1 VWQGCD
7 GASCL
12 ATLASA
18 QKEPTPMI
26 APTPAAVH
34 CAEQRLQFVAA
45 LVDRDDDT
53 TAFDVTQSFGVSVPQ
68 AY

>member
-1 VWQGCD
+1 
-7 GASCL
+7 
-12 ATLASA
+12 
-18 QKEPTPMI
+18 MI

>member
-1 VWQGCD
+1 
-7 GASCL
+7 
-12 ATLASA
+12 
-18 QKEPTPMI
+18 MI

-34 CAEQRLQFVAA
+34 CTEQRLQIVAA